1 MPDTYTYK
9 VRDKQGRLLEGSL
22 EADSTTLVANKL
34 RQLGYVPLAI
44 DKKANAGLSKEL
56 RIPGLSRKNKVK
68 LKDLAVFNRQF
79 ATMVDSGLSLLRSL
93 NILAAQTE
101 SKALAAVIADVRMD
115 VEKGAS
121 LSQAMGRHPKVFS
134 RLYIA
139 MIRAGETGGAL
150 DQTLLQ
156 LADTLEKQVELK
168 HKIKSAMTYPIAV
181 LCLVLMI
188 VTAMLLFIVP
198 MFKGMYHDLGGTLP
212 LPTRVLLLVSS
223 IMVKAMPIVV
233 LLIVGAVIGFK
244 KWIETDKGRA
254 IFDRFK
260 LKMPVFGKLVHKTA
274 LTRFARTLASLLRSG
289 VPILESLEITSDT
302 VGNTVASKAVKD
314 VQDGVKQGEPIARRM
329 EQHAIFP
336 PMVTQMLAVG
346 EETGAVD
353 TMLDKTAEFYEQ
365 EVEATVASLTSLLE
379 PLLIVVLGGA
389 VGTMVISLYMPM
401 FNIIK
406 LIK

>member
-1 MPDTYTYK
+1 MPDTYVYK
-9 VRDKQGRLLEGSL
+9 VRDKQGKLVEGTL

-34 RQLGYVPLAI
+34 RQMGYVPLAI
-44 DKKANAGLSKEL
+44 DKKAGGGLQKDLS
-56 RIPGLSRKNKVK
+56 IPGFGGRKVK

-79 ATMVDSGLSLLRSL
+79 ATMINSGLSLLRSL
-93 NILAAQTE
+93 NILAEQTE
-101 SKALAAVIADVRMD
+101 SKALAAIINDVRQD

-121 LSQAMGRHPKVFS
+121 LSQAMGRHPKAFS

-139 MIRAGETGGAL
+139 MVRAGETGGAL

-168 HKIKSAMTYPIAV
+168 HKIKSAMTYPVAV
-181 LCLVLMI
+181 LALVLCI

-198 MFKGMYHDLGGTLP
+198 MFKGLYADLGGTLP
-212 LPTRVLLLVSS
+212 LPTRLLLLVSS
-223 IMVKAMPIVV
+223 VMVKAFPIVIIGM
-233 LLIVGAVIGFK
+233 IVAVFCFK
-244 KWIETDKGRA
+244 RWIETDKGRD
-254 IFDRFK
+254 IFDAFK
-260 LKMPVFGKLVHKTA
+260 LKVPVFGKLVHKTA

-314 VQDGVKQGEPIARRM
+314 VQDGVKQGEPLAKRM
-329 EQHAIFP
+329 ADHAIFP
-336 PMVTQMLAVG
+336 PMVTQMIAVG

-353 TMLDKTAEFYEQ
+353 VMLDKMGEFYEQ
-365 EVEATVASLTSLLE
+365 EVEATVAALTSLLE
-379 PLLIVVLGGA
+379 PALIVVLGGA
-389 VGTMVISLYMPM
+389 VGGMVVSLYMPM